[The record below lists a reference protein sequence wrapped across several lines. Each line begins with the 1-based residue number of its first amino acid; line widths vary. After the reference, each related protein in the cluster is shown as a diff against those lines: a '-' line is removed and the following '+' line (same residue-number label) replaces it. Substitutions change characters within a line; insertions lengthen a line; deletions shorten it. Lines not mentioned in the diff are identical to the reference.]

1 MRIRVPEAQPNL
13 ARQCSRAPLA
23 SRGAA
28 LVYGVAEASRGE
40 DDRIGPFLQALK
52 YEGAGDYGVDETLVA
67 IEAQIPD
74 VQRAMLPMRRPEPVA
89 VMHLSGGQRDR
100 RRRAG
105 CNIVHGVEQAESRVL
120 HDIGETVAQRVGRS
134 LWPKRTAERRDKGQ
148 FHALVLPE
156 AENLAKF
163 FAAA

>member
-1 MRIRVPEAQPNL
+1 MDAMPPDDAHIL
-13 ARQCSRAPLA
+13 TD
-23 SRGAA
+23 GFDA
-28 LVYGVAEASRGE
+28 L
-40 DDRIGPFLQALK
+40 
-52 YEGAGDYGVDETLVA
+52 
-67 IEAQIPD
+67 
-74 VQRAMLPMRRPEPVA
+74 
-89 VMHLSGGQRDR
+89 
-100 RRRAG
+100 
-105 CNIVHGVEQAESRVL
+105 GVEQAQSRVL